1 MPVFDC
7 AIPCAESSAEKSEFD
22 TDAAA
27 AYTRS
32 QTLEAG
38 KFAVFIGGKRIPVRE
53 QLRCMCRRDSPTP
66 YMCVVVSI
74 FFSGEV
80 VHRVFFFG

>member
-32 QTLEAG
+32 QTLESG
-38 KFAVFIGGKRIPVRE
+38 KFAVFIG
-53 QLRCMCRRDSPTP
+53 
-66 YMCVVVSI
+66 
-74 FFSGEV
+74 
-80 VHRVFFFG
+80 

>member
-53 QLRCMCRRDSPTP
+53 QLRPRFLLASLSHCRLRGALSSVPRPT
-66 YMCVVVSI
+66 S
-74 FFSGEV
+74 
-80 VHRVFFFG
+80 